1 MDLQTLLALGLLSF
15 DSLNAYINN
24 LPKIPTR
31 IADLR
36 LFSEQGLVGTN
47 IVKVGISNDKLLLV
61 PNVPRGSPGQPKNL
75 ERGKV
80 RIFETAHLPQR
91 STVMADALLN
101 VFDAAKDPAGESVAA
116 VVNALQA
123 VHKRDVDY
131 TIEWHRMGA
140 IHGQVLDADG
150 SVIWDMYDE
159 FGVTQIT
166 QNLGLGSENTKVRT
180 KLLAV
185 KRAIE
190 DQLGGVPFTGIRVF
204 CSPDFFDALI
214 DHKDVRDAYQRFQD
228 GAALRNDPRAGFTFA
243 DIVFEEVN
251 GKVGGQPFVPA
262 GEALAFP
269 EGVPDMFIT
278 RFAPADYIETVKTL
292 GLPYYSKLAKLR
304 MDKGVELESQS
315 NPINLNTRPR
325 AVIRLKASGS

>member
-1 MDLQTLLALGLLSF
+1 MDLQTLLALGVLSF

-24 LPKIPTR
+24 LPRIPTR
-31 IADLR
+31 IADLK
-36 LFSEQGLVGTN
+36 LFSEEGLVGTN
-47 IVKVGISNDKLLLV
+47 IVKIGVKQDHLVLV

-75 ERGKV
+75 DRGKV

-101 VFDAAKDPAGESVAA
+101 VFDAARDPAGDGVAA
-116 VVNALQA
+116 VVNALQ
-123 VHKRDVDY
+123 VKHKRDVDF

-140 IHGQVLDADG
+140 IRGQVLDADG

-159 FGVTQIT
+159 FGVQQIT
-166 QNLGLGSENTKVRT
+166 INLGLGSDTTKVRT
-180 KLLAV
+180 KLLGV

-190 DQLGGVPFTGIRVF
+190 KELDGVPFTGIRVF
-204 CSPDFFDALI
+204 CSPEFFDSLI
-214 DHKDVRDAYQRFQD
+214 DHKDVREAYQRYQD
-228 GAALRNDPRAGFTFA
+228 GAALRNDPRPGFPFA
-243 DIVFEEVN
+243 DMIFEEVN
-251 GKVGGQPFVPA
+251 VNIGGKPFVPA

-269 EGVPDMFIT
+269 EGVSEMFIT

-292 GLPYYSKLAKLR
+292 GLPYYSKLGKLR